1 MPTRSSSREKVI
13 ERKKLKTTLRR
24 EVSQTWNPRC
34 PADPQG
40 LLLAIHQTMEAFDR
54 IPQKKDFVEMTP
66 SWKARIPPCGTLTS
80 HNGLDTASRN
90 PHSHK
95 GDDDLFKWFIN
106 LKNEE
111 PKNRIKDWVD
121 DVKQDVL
128 NITDRMPYPG

>member
-1 MPTRSSSREKVI
+1 
-13 ERKKLKTTLRR
+13 
-24 EVSQTWNPRC
+24 
-34 PADPQG
+34 
-40 LLLAIHQTMEAFDR
+40 MEAFDR

-128 NITDRMPYPG
+128 NITDSMPYPG